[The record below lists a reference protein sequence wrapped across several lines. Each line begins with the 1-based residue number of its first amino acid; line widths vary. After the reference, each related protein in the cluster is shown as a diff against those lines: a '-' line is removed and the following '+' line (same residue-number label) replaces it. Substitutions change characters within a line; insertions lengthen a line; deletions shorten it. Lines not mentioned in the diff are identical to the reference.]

1 MSHDVQAPFLFQA
14 LHLLQ
19 CLSMV
24 DLPES
29 MKTGGFDPQK
39 AQAELEAEKNRS
51 RRQQQSGTDQANLDT
66 IGQRVNQVRESRG
79 AQPLGAPLQMPT
91 VPGGSDDQTQPWT
104 RENDPLTRAEA
115 TADQLNADRAL
126 ARGKKPPSEKK
137 LAKEKK
143 KQDKLDALSMDKDYP
158 NPINLRKFVAF
169 AGIAVSQD
177 ATPLVFDL
185 LAIGWIVEYLHLPIT
200 WIAYWYLII
209 RRAPKSMKKK
219 FWQRTLLITCV
230 GWIPVVGQ
238 FIPEWTATAIGA
250 YVVISMYERRKA
262 YEEAGKSSQA
272 NKGSKAK
279 AAEPAA
285 VA

>member
-1 MSHDVQAPFLFQA
+1 MSHDVRAPFLFQA

-19 CLSMV
+19 CLYMV

-39 AQAELEAEKNRS
+39 AQAELEAERNLS
-51 RRQQQSGTDQANLDT
+51 RRQQQLP
-66 IGQRVNQVRESRG
+66 
-79 AQPLGAPLQMPT
+79 QPPLQMPNT
-91 VPGGSDDQTQPWT
+91 GSGVAPTSAPANQPANGSPSGAASVAQASGAQPKPGSYAA
-104 RENDPLTRAEA
+104 RRKA
-115 TADQLNADRAL
+115 AL
-126 ARGKKPPSEKK
+126 ARKEQQKATGQDGKS
-137 LAKEKK
+137 
-143 KQDKLDALSMDKDYP
+143 KDYP
-158 NPINLRKFVAF
+158 NPINLRAF
-169 AGIAVSQD
+169 IVFGGIALSQD
-177 ATPLVFDL
+177 LTPLISDIL
-185 LAIGWIVEYLHLPIT
+185 GIGWIVEYIHLPIT

-209 RRAPKSMKKK
+209 RRAPRSMKKK
-219 FWQRTLLITCV
+219 FWQRTILVTCI

>member
-1 MSHDVQAPFLFQA
+1 MSHDVHAPFLFHA
-14 LHLLQ
+14 LDLLQ

-39 AQAELEAEKNRS
+39 AAAELEAEKNLS
-51 RRQQQSGTDQANLDT
+51 RRARMGNDQANLNT
-66 IGQRVNQVRESRG
+66 IGQRVNDARESRG

-91 VPGGSDDQTQPWT
+91 VPGGTGANEEQPWS
-104 RENDPLTRAEA
+104 RETDPLTRAET
-115 TADQLNADRAL
+115 TADQLNAQRAA

-143 KQDKLDALSMDKDYP
+143 KQDKLDKLSIEKDYP
-158 NPINLRKFVAF
+158 NPINLRKFIAF

-177 ATPLVFDL
+177 LTPLVLDIL
-185 LAIGWIVEYLHLPIT
+185 GIGWIVEYIHLPFT

-209 RRAPKSMKKK
+209 RRAPRSMKKK

-238 FIPEWTATAIGA
+238 IIPEWTATAIGA
-250 YVVISMYERRKA
+250 YVVISLYERRKA
-262 YEEAGKSSQA
+262 NEQAAKVSQKNNA
-272 NKGSKAK
+272 SKVPQ
-279 AAEPAA
+279 PAS
-285 VA
+285 VI